1 MKVIYCGYR
10 EWALRILQNLIDQPV
25 GWEIVGVI
33 SEGNKM
39 QLPISILSNQ
49 PDVILFYGWSW
60 IIPKEI
66 YEKYLCLILHP
77 SPLPKY
83 RGGSPLQ
90 HQIMAGEKES
100 AVTIL
105 KVGKR
110 IDAGEIYSQT
120 PFSLS
125 GTLDDIF
132 DRIIEVG
139 TDDTIKVLNDIEYG
153 TAKPRKQDDSKATV
167 FKRRKPEESE
177 MEYLS
182 TMTARQI
189 HDFIRALADPYPN
202 AFIRGGDGKK
212 VYITGSHL

>member
-1 MKVIYCGYR
+1 MKVIFCGYR
-10 EWALRILQNLIDQPV
+10 DWALRILQNLIDQPV
-25 GWEIVGVI
+25 GWEIVD
-33 SEGNKM
+33 
-39 QLPISILSNQ
+39 SIDVHDDKKLLRSIKRNQ
-49 PDVILFYGWSW
+49 PNVILFYGWSW

-90 HQIMAGEKES
+90 HQIIAGERKS
-100 AVTIL
+100 VVTIL
-105 KVGKR
+105 KVGKE
-110 IDAGEIYSQT
+110 IDAGEIYSQA
-120 PFSLS
+120 PFSLDGS
-125 GTLDDIF
+125 LEDIF

-139 TDDTIKVLNDIEYG
+139 TDDTIKVLNDIEYD
-153 TAKPRKQDDSKATV
+153 TAKPRKQDESKATV

-182 TMTARQI
+182 TMTAREI

-202 AFIRGGDGKK
+202 AFIRGKDGKK